1 MRVQVLQRIS
11 FVIFISALLAAS
23 CAAQVQ
29 PGEGSS
35 SSRDAERHQASE
47 QSLAPLPVFEF
58 HSGFWINLHHFL
70 YQQARLRNSSAPA
83 GTGADPT
90 GQSESS
96 ARAAAAAQVLTSAL
110 TGDEQRAWT
119 AALDYYAEDL
129 AARDLLV
136 NGDMVNIKNRL
147 AEMETCAD
155 LSGRS
160 AGVCASGL
168 RRELIAAL
176 ERAAPVYRA
185 RWWDEHDRTNR
196 SWIAGVAPLVR
207 QMGGGLAQRLSA
219 VYQADWP
226 TGRLRVDVVFY
237 GGPFGAYTTLD
248 PVHLTISS
256 SDPRNQGVA
265 ALEVLFHEASHA
277 LARAVRDAIVR
288 ECRQRG
294 KPIPRDLWHALLFY
308 TTGEI
313 VKRALQNEKAVSQPA
328 GTRPDT
334 YTPYAYRY
342 GLYARGWSNYQRL
355 LERHWQPYLDGKVE
369 FETALARLVSAL

>member
-1 MRVQVLQRIS
+1 MTSRIS
-11 FVIFISALLAAS
+11 RRVFLAILPVLLLAAS
-23 CAAQVQ
+23 SAAQVS
-29 PGEGSS
+29 PGQGSS
-35 SSRDAERHQASE
+35 IPRDAERPQQSE
-47 QSLAPLPVFEF
+47 PSPAPLPVFEF

-70 YQQARLRNSSAPA
+70 YQQARLRKSP
-83 GTGADPT
+83 
-90 GQSESS
+90 
-96 ARAAAAAQVLTSAL
+96 AAATPASTSAL
-110 TGDEQRAWT
+110 TPEEQQSWS
-119 AALDYYAEDL
+119 AALDHYAGDL
-129 AARDLLV
+129 AQRDLQV
-136 NGDMVNIKNRL
+136 NGDMVNINIRL
-147 AEMETCAD
+147 AEMETCAE

-185 RWWDEHDRTNR
+185 RWWDEHDRANR
-196 SWIAGVAPLVR
+196 SWFAGVAPLVR
-207 QMGGGLAQRLSA
+207 QMGGRLAQQLSA

-226 TGRLRVDVVFY
+226 AGRLRVDVVSY
-237 GGPFGAYTTLD
+237 AGPFGAYTTLD

-256 SDPRNQGVA
+256 LDPRNQGLA
-265 ALEVLFHEASHA
+265 AFEVLFHEASHA

-313 VKRALQNEKAVSQPA
+313 VKRALQREPPATIPSAAASPQPT
-328 GTRPDT
+328 GTRAES

-342 GLYARGWSNYQRL
+342 GLYARGWSNYQRG
-355 LERHWQPYLDGKVE
+355 LERYWQPYLDGKAD
-369 FETALARLVSAL
+369 FDASLARLVSAL